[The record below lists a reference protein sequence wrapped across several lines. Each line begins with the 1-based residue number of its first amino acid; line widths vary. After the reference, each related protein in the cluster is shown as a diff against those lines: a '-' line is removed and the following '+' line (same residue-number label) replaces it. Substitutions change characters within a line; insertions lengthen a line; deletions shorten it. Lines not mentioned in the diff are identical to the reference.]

1 MEYSISA
8 GGYATIA
15 VGIIKS
21 GIIYEAQFIDQET
34 KERQCREFYSFARN
48 LWQRRR
54 RKKKEGGEGEEKKGR
69 ERERGRKKIAL
80 LRIRGVRTSPDREGM
95 QLKNSS
101 RRRIIDSFVSA
112 EQEDIISVLLL
123 ANSSSNQPI
132 PLPPPPS
139 PRITIYVLCVTRPPI
154 GNSTITIDT

>member
-1 MEYSISA
+1 MKRSS
-8 GGYATIA
+8 
-15 VGIIKS
+15 S
-21 GIIYEAQFIDQET
+21 T
-34 KERQCREFYSFARN
+34 KK
-48 LWQRRR
+48 RRR
-54 RKKKEGGEGEEKKGR
+54 GNVGNFIRLLVICGKEEEEEEEKKKKEGKEKKRKEERER

-132 PLPPPPS
+132 PLPPPP

>member
-34 KERQCREFYSFARN
+34 KERQCREFYSFDRI
-48 LWQRRR
+48 LWKRRRRIR

-69 ERERGRKKIAL
+69 ERERERERKKKDCT
-80 LRIRGVRTSPDREGM
+80 VKDTWSPHESG
-95 QLKNSS
+95 
-101 RRRIIDSFVSA
+101 
-112 EQEDIISVLLL
+112 
-123 ANSSSNQPI
+123 
-132 PLPPPPS
+132 
-139 PRITIYVLCVTRPPI
+139 
-154 GNSTITIDT
+154 

>member
-1 MEYSISA
+1 MKRSS
-8 GGYATIA
+8 
-15 VGIIKS
+15 S
-21 GIIYEAQFIDQET
+21 T
-34 KERQCREFYSFARN
+34 KK
-48 LWQRRR
+48 RRR
-54 RKKKEGGEGEEKKGR
+54 GNVGNFIRLLVICGKEEEEEEEEEEEKKKKEGKEKKRKEERER

-132 PLPPPPS
+132 PLPPPPPQDYDLRVMCNTS
-139 PRITIYVLCVTRPPI
+139 SDREFNNYNRHVR
-154 GNSTITIDT
+154 

>member
-54 RKKKEGGEGEEKKGR
+54 KRKEERER

-132 PLPPPPS
+132 PLPPPPPQDYDLRVMCNTS
-139 PRITIYVLCVTRPPI
+139 SDREFNNYNRHVR
-154 GNSTITIDT
+154 